1 MPPVGSVQL
10 CQRAYRL
17 CQNGPDMDDA
27 TEPAPEP
34 GPGPG
39 PGPDSAGH
47 PSRRWF
53 LAFGGALVVG
63 GGAGTGIAFLRPVSR
78 PEPTPPPRPPADLV
92 AALDAAIAAE
102 QSLLA
107 DLTATTGGAKDVRL
121 VIAQARADH
130 TAHLRALRAVL
141 ASLPK
146 PAHHRRSSGPAGRPR
161 TQAQLRTAEARA
173 ARVAADRAARLDGSL
188 AALLASIAACEATHA
203 ELLA

>member
-10 CQRAYRL
+10 CQKAYRL

-27 TEPAPEP
+27 TEPEPQPAPEP
-34 GPGPG
+34 EPE
-39 PGPDSAGH
+39 SARH

-63 GGAGTGIAFLRPVSR
+63 GGAGTGIAFLRPVSK
-78 PEPTPPPRPPADLV
+78 PKPTPPPRPPAHLG

-102 QSLLA
+102 QDLLA

-130 TAHLRALRAVL
+130 TAHLRALRGVL
-141 ASLPK
+141 ASLPE
-146 PAHHRRSSGPAGRPR
+146 PAHHRRLVPPPGRPR

-173 ARVAADRAARLDGSL
+173 AHVAAARAGRLDGSL

-203 ELLA
+203 ELLT

>member
-10 CQRAYRL
+10 CQEAYRL

-34 GPGPG
+34 APGPE
-39 PGPDSAGH
+39 PESAGH
-47 PSRRWF
+47 PTRRWF

-63 GGAGTGIAFLRPVSR
+63 GGAGTGIAVLRPVHQPKR
-78 PEPTPPPRPPADLV
+78 TPPPRPPADLV
-92 AALDAAIAAE
+92 LALDAAIAAE
-102 QSLLA
+102 RSLLA

-121 VIAQARADH
+121 VITQARADH

-141 ASLPK
+141 ASLPE
-146 PAHHRRSSGPAGRPR
+146 PAHPRRPSPPAGRAR

-173 ARVAADRAARLDGSL
+173 ARVAAAHAARLDGSL
-188 AALLASIAACEATHA
+188 ATLLASIAACEATHA
-203 ELLA
+203 ELLT